1 MVWEFNYSVFSVIAV
16 NTEASRQLAFA
27 ISEDAKYSNKV
38 KAAVGLYED
47 RREQALVVVYK
58 MVTGELALRFEEL
71 ILADDS
77 VLHELDYLER
87 LYTRFYRLMVVE
99 TNSIDATKEV
109 LLGALWTSL
118 GGNKRAIG
126 KVNKKLEL
134 LNSMK
139 DYRKEAVVRVNAAKE
154 TVQAEQFS
162 LENLRQRVATPLL
175 SGDDILIE
183 AHMSK
188 INAGIERMASEMS
201 RAQEKEDAI
210 YEALKDK
217 KLSIE

>member
-118 GGNKRAIG
+118 GGNKGVIG